1 MYLLDTVVLSELR
14 KKQRNKGVSAWINGK
29 RDDEMFISVVSI
41 GEITRGIARQTKINP
56 EFAAALQQWV
66 DRLILV
72 YGDRIIPVDVHIAG
86 RWGYLSQQAGN
97 SGMDIL
103 LAATALE
110 RGLSI
115 VTRNEKHFVHTGVS
129 VVNPWA

>member
-41 GEITRGIARQTKINP
+41 GEITRGIARQTKINS

-97 SGMDIL
+97 SGRDIL

-115 VTRNEKHFVHTGVS
+115 VTRNEKHVVHTGVS